1 MSDQFSVLRRSLDIE
16 DYLDILRRNFL
27 WILGPAF
34 AGLVIA
40 TVVAF
45 VMEDTYVSTAL
56 IRIVPQ
62 QISDTL
68 VQNATSQM
76 IADHINAMAET
87 ILSRNTLTNLINTN
101 HLYAKELKSEPLE
114 DVINEM
120 KLAISIRPTM
130 GVADIANS
138 QRSLPAMKVSFKY
151 RDRILAQ
158 RVCDEIVSRFMS
170 QNTQEGQERTESAT
184 QFMSDE
190 TDRAK
195 RELDRVDQEL
205 SDYRTRNAGRLPEEM
220 QLNIQQM
227 NAVSQQ
233 ENALND
239 GLNRNTEKRLLL
251 ENNLQIAKD
260 RLAAIKDVTP
270 QTQERNDRV
279 EELNRDIGKLQ
290 TDIETMKDHYT
301 EDFPDLKNARQ
312 QLVVLQRQRD
322 AALKEKPKDTGVE
335 APAAVRERLD
345 AQAMVDGLKG
355 QIEANSLEER
365 QLQKQL
371 QSVRAQLAT
380 YQARIAGVPGGEKE
394 YLTLMNDRERA
405 KQQYDEMLA
414 KRQKTN
420 LSADLQ
426 RRKQG
431 ETLETLD
438 AASLPDTPTEPK
450 RPLIISL
457 GPAIGLV
464 LGLGIVAVREVKNTS
479 LKSLK
484 DARLYT
490 QLSILGSIPLL
501 ENDLV
506 VQRRKQMM
514 WLGWATAMIAGLA
527 LMGVTIAHY
536 YLTKT

>member
-1 MSDQFSVLRRSLDIE
+1 MSEQFAVPRRSLDIE

-27 WILGPAF
+27 WILGPTF

-45 VMEDTYVSTAL
+45 VMENTYVSTAL

-87 ILSRNTLTNLINTN
+87 ILSRNTLTNLITTN
-101 HLYAKELKSEPLE
+101 HLYTKELKSEPLE

-170 QNTQEGQERTESAT
+170 QNTQQGQERMESAT

-190 TDRAK
+190 TERAK

-205 SDYRTRNAGRLPEEM
+205 SDYRTKNAGRLPEEM

-322 AALKEKPKDTGVE
+322 AALKEKPKDAGVE
-335 APAAVRERLD
+335 NPAAVRERLD

-355 QIEANSLEER
+355 QIDANALEER

-394 YLTLMNDRERA
+394 YLGLMNDRERA

-457 GPAIGLV
+457 GPALGLV
-464 LGLGIVAVREVKNTS
+464 LGLMIVAVREVKDTS

-490 QLSILGSIPLL
+490 QLGILGSIPLL

-506 VQRRKQMM
+506 VQRRKQVM
-514 WLGWATAMIAGLA
+514 WLGWATATIAGLA